1 MYTHPTYDRLR
12 TLHLSGM
19 LHALEHQ
26 EQHPEITA
34 MPFLERLGILLDAEW
49 SLRDQKRLQSRLRAA
64 RLKQPATLE
73 DLDWQG
79 SRRFDRSLLQS
90 LTSDEWIRQHR
101 NVLVLGPTGVG
112 KTYIACALGHQACR
126 DGYHVLYQRL
136 PRLLADLEIAHA
148 DGRYPKLLQRL
159 AKIDVLVLDDW
170 GLETLTDR
178 SRHDL
183 LEILDDRYQTG
194 STLVTSQLPVEHW
207 HDSIGDPTL
216 ADAILDRLIHNAY
229 RLTIDGESMRKKQRL
244 TPSAQSA

>member
-1 MYTHPTYDRLR
+1 MTG
-12 TLHLSGM
+12 S
-19 LHALEHQ
+19 AN
-26 EQHPEITA
+26 IA
-34 MPFLERLGILLDAEW
+34 MCSFWA
-49 SLRDQKRLQSRLRAA
+49 
-64 RLKQPATLE
+64 
-73 DLDWQG
+73 
-79 SRRFDRSLLQS
+79 
-90 LTSDEWIRQHR
+90 
-101 NVLVLGPTGVG
+101 PTGVG

-136 PRLLADLEIAHA
+136 PRLLSDLEIAHA